1 MDQCARNLHARR
13 RRDDVST
20 PLSGLARSARSDRR
34 ACDRYRGHGHATAAA
49 HQRNVATTDALC
61 EADRWRS
68 CDRTAGSAQSGCYP
82 CHDLVAK
89 ITGASRAGAALA
101 AKRRVA
107 AARPDPRSLQTV
119 GRALRRGLLR
129 AAGGGAIVA
138 WKLPSAA
145 IHVWSVQV
153 SGLGAPSVPKMR
165 PVHWFAKS
173 HGGGVAQL
181 VRAAES

>member
-1 MDQCARNLHARR
+1 MRPRPHTNETLRLLTRYVKPIGGGLVIGPPDLRNP
-13 RRDDVST
+13 V
-20 PLSGLARSARSDRR
+20 
-34 ACDRYRGHGHATAAA
+34 AA
-49 HQRNVATTDALC
+49 HV
-61 EADRWRS
+61 
-68 CDRTAGSAQSGCYP
+68 
-82 CHDLVAK
+82 HDLAAK

-138 WKLPSAA
+138 WKLPGAA